1 MKNLAMK
8 SNIYASVIILIMLLI
23 SNNGLAQIT
32 TDYDKSVD
40 FTKFKTFT
48 FIGWA
53 EHSDEHITDLDKDRI
68 IAAFENEF
76 KSRNLVKDTINP
88 DMAISLYVVI
98 KNKTSVTS
106 YSNYYGG
113 MGYGRSFGYGYGGGY
128 GSTTTSQRDYREGTI
143 IIDFYDEKEKSLIW
157 EGILKKEV
165 KEKAKKRDKSIPEN
179 IRKLMYK
186 YPIKPVKK

>member
-1 MKNLAMK
+1 MK
-8 SNIYASVIILIMLLI
+8 SNIYASVIILIILLI

-40 FTKFKTFT
+40 FIKFKTFT
-48 FIGWA
+48 FVGWA
-53 EHSDEHITDLDKDRI
+53 EHSDQQINDLDKDRI
-68 IAAFENEF
+68 IAAFEHEF

-88 DMAISLYVVI
+88 DMAVTLYVVI
-98 KNKTSVTS
+98 KDKTSVTA

-113 MGYGRSFGYGYGGGY
+113 MGYRRSFGYGYG
-128 GSTTTSQRDYREGTI
+128 TTSYSERDYREGTI
-143 IIDFYDEKEKSLIW
+143 IIDFYDEKSKNLIW
-157 EGILKKEV
+157 EGVLKKEV
-165 KEKAKKRDKSIPEN
+165 KEKAKKREKSIPEN

>member
-1 MKNLAMK
+1 MK
-8 SNIYASVIILIMLLI
+8 SNIYAIVIILIMLLI

-32 TDYDKSVD
+32 TDYDKTVD

-53 EHSDEHITDLDKDRI
+53 EHSDQQINDLDKDRI
-68 IAAFENEF
+68 IAAFEHEF

-88 DMAISLYVVI
+88 DMAVTLYVVI
-98 KNKTSVTS
+98 KDKTSVTA

-113 MGYGRSFGYGYGGGY
+113 MGYRRSFGYGTGY
-128 GSTTTSQRDYREGTI
+128 GSTSYSERDYREGTI
-143 IIDFYDEKEKSLIW
+143 IIDFYDEKEKNLIW

-165 KEKAKKRDKSIPEN
+165 KEKAKKREKSIPEN

-186 YPIKPVKK
+186 FPIKPVKK

>member
-1 MKNLAMK
+1 MK
-8 SNIYASVIILIMLLI
+8 STIYAKGLVLVMLFFT
-23 SNNGLAQIT
+23 NQVLAQIT

-53 EHSDEHITDLDKDRI
+53 EDSDQQITDLDKDRI
-68 IAAFENEF
+68 IAAFEHEF
-76 KSRNLVKDTINP
+76 KSRNLVKDSINP

-113 MGYGRSFGYGYGGGY
+113 MGYGRSFGYGYGRGY
-128 GSTTTSQRDYREGTI
+128 GSTSTSQRDYREGTI

>member
-1 MKNLAMK
+1 MK
-8 SNIYASVIILIMLLI
+8 STIYAKRIVLVMLFFTNQVF
-23 SNNGLAQIT
+23 SQIT

-53 EHSDEHITDLDKDRI
+53 ENSDQQITGLDKDRI
-68 IAAFENEF
+68 IAAFEHEF
-76 KSRNLVKDTINP
+76 KSRNLVKDSINP
-88 DMAISLYVVI
+88 DMAISLYVVV
-98 KNKTSVTS
+98 KDKTSVTS

-128 GSTTTSQRDYREGTI
+128 GSTSTSQRDYREGTI
-143 IIDFYDEKEKSLIW
+143 IIDFYDEKEKKLIW

-186 YPIKPVKK
+186 YPVKPVKK